1 MPNKNT
7 NKTAVVTGACG
18 GLGLALTRLLAD
30 RGWRVFAADC
40 DERGLAELAD
50 EPNVEPILIDVTNSE
65 SVAEAAASVSAGT
78 VALDAVVNFAGIL
91 RVGSLIEVEESLL
104 QRVLDIN
111 LMGTYRVNKA
121 FFPLLSEGDNKG
133 RIVNVSSETGWHTA
147 SPFNGPYA
155 MSKYGIEA
163 YSDALRRE
171 LSLYDVPV
179 ICVQPGPFKTELVA
193 DTVDGFSQAAAGS
206 GLYSRQLEHFGELVR
221 EANKKAHDP
230 SLLAEVIYSAL
241 TDAKP
246 KSRYSVKADRGRS
259 FLEWLPMSVA
269 DGIFK
274 KMLANPQSN

>member
-30 RGWRVFAADC
+30 RSWRVFAADC
-40 DERGLAELAD
+40 DERGLAELAH
-50 EPNVEPILIDVTNSE
+50 EPNVEPLFIDVTNSE

-78 VALDAVVNFAGIL
+78 DALDAVVNFAGIL
-91 RVGSLIEVEESLL
+91 RVGSLIEVEESVL

-121 FFPLLSEGDNKG
+121 FFPLLSAVSNKG

-206 GLYSRQLEHFGELVR
+206 VLYPRQLEHFGELVR

-230 SLLAEVIYSAL
+230 SLLAEVIYRAL

-246 KSRYSVKADRGRS
+246 KPRYSVKADRGRS